1 MRFYFL
7 HLFFYFFL
15 GLSTAF
21 AENEITINTG
31 TLKPL
36 FSADGSSFYNKL
48 IKEAFT
54 RLNLN
59 SKVIYLPS
67 ERAMRN
73 VNQGIDDGPIARIKG
88 IEKKYANIIRVPVPI
103 LRFKFIAYSLN
114 KDIKVTDWDSL
125 KPYSVGI
132 IRGWKIYEKNVVDV
146 KELTK
151 VNNVKQLFKLLTN
164 RRSEVV
170 LFEHLRGEW
179 WNKHLNAKAYPIGSS
194 IVEKNMFIYM
204 HKKHAALVPKL
215 ANVLLEMKKDGSY
228 QRLKDEMI
236 SSASH

>member
-1 MRFYFL
+1 MRLYFL
-7 HLFFYFFL
+7 YLFFYFFW
-15 GLSTAF
+15 GMSTAF
-21 AENEITINTG
+21 AENKITINTG

-36 FSADGSSFYNKL
+36 FSAEGNSFYNKL
-48 IKEAFT
+48 IKEAFS

-73 VNQGIDDGPIARIKG
+73 VNQGIDDGTIARVKG
-88 IEKKYANIIRVPVPI
+88 IEKKYTNIIRVPTPV

-132 IRGWKIYEKNVVDV
+132 IRGWKIYEKNVVGV
-146 KELTK
+146 KKLTK
-151 VNNVKQLFKLLTN
+151 VNSVKQLFTLLTN
-164 RRSEVV
+164 RRSEVI
-170 LFEHLRGEW
+170 LFEQLRGSW

-194 IVEKNMFIYM
+194 ILEKDMFIYM
-204 HKKHAALVPKL
+204 HKKHASLVPKL
-215 ANVLLEMKKDGSY
+215 TDVLLEMKKDGSY
-228 QRLKDEMI
+228 QRLKDETL
-236 SSASH
+236 SSSFN